1 MIFEYNQTL
10 INIIM
15 VTSKSIFLAFL
26 LLVNS
31 YNCIEQRKEP
41 IKINPKIVKKEGSQK
56 SIDEINHEAINVD
69 ATESVLINVDTLIPK
84 ESKKGHILFFHQ
96 LGTKS
101 HVFVQNTLVKGLL
114 ERGHQVTTVFYVKT
128 NIVHQN
134 YTEIFIKD
142 RYND

>member
-1 MIFEYNQTL
+1 
-10 INIIM
+10 M
-15 VTSKSIFLAFL
+15 VTSKSILLAFL

-41 IKINPKIVKKEGSQK
+41 IKTNPKTVKNEGSHK
-56 SIDEINHEAINVD
+56 SIDQKSHEAINVD

-101 HVFVQNTLVKGLL
+101 HVLVQNTLVEGLL